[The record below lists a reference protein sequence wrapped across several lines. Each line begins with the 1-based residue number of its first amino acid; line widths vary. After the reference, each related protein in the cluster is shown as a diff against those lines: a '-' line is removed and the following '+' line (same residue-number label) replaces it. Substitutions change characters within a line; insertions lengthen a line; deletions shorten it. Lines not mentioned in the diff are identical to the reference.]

1 MPVRISNALFYG
13 IVVLLKA
20 WAFSRSPNAVERSE
34 QIIEQMNA
42 SNVKPDIRSYTTLIS
57 CYGRS
62 KEFGAPQ
69 KADKVLRYMD
79 TLYNQGALKEGPSI
93 HTFLSLRKAWEVSS
107 EPDKDDAIASLDK
120 EIHDRFRSGVQR

>member
-1 MPVRISNALFYG
+1 
-13 IVVLLKA
+13 
-20 WAFSRSPNAVERSE
+20 
-34 QIIEQMNA
+34 
-42 SNVKPDIRSYTTLIS
+42 
-57 CYGRS
+57 
-62 KEFGAPQ
+62 
-69 KADKVLRYMD
+69 MD